1 MTPLAISK
9 GTVMS
14 SQTVGQ
20 ISVGWKCS
28 TCGQLITRI
37 DDGWVEWLAFE
48 DQQGRTHLTG
58 LRLVHCL
65 LARTGK
71 RGPRACRYDARRQ
84 FRKDRSLVEGLPL
97 ERFVGPDG
105 LMLLLSFI
113 AAGEMPVGDILEL
126 AKRAQIPGYELVRG
140 LLRGASHRVTAPSIG
155 DGYYLQSE
163 IQAVLASYD
172 QSRAS

>member
-1 MTPLAISK
+1 VTPLAISK

-48 DQQGRTHLTG
+48 DQEGRTHLTG
-58 LRLVHCL
+58 LRLIHCL

-71 RGPRACRYDARRQ
+71 RGPRACQYDARQQ
-84 FRKDRSLVEGLPL
+84 FRRNHSLVEGLPL

-113 AAGEMPVGDILEL
+113 AVGKMPVGDILEL
-126 AKRAQIPGYELVRG
+126 AKRVQIPGYELVRD
-140 LLRGASHRVTAPSIG
+140 LLRGAGHKFSASSIG
-155 DGYYLQSE
+155 DGFYLQSE